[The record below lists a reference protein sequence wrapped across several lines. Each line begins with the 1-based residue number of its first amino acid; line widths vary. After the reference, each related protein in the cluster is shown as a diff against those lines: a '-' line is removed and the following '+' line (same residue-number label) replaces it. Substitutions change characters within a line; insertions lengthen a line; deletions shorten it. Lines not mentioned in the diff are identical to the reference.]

1 MDIETARAK
10 VGAPGTAL
18 IVYAILSFL
27 TQIFSVLSSLLGFG
41 GDAMGSMYQYTQ
53 GVDHEVLA
61 MVSKATTLGGGCI
74 SMLFAAVILFAGLK
88 MKDLQSYGLCVAGA
102 VLALLPCNC
111 CCCWVGLPI
120 GGWALATLMNAE
132 VKAAFQ
138 AAAAEAMG

>member
-1 MDIETARAK
+1 MAKRVAIVGTGQTFHKSHRPDVNGQELINEAVLRA
-10 VGAPGTAL
+10 L
-18 IVYAILSFL
+18 
-27 TQIFSVLSSLLGFG
+27 Q
-41 GDAMGSMYQYTQ
+41 D
-53 GVDHEVLA
+53 
-61 MVSKATTLGGGCI
+61 
-74 SMLFAAVILFAGLK
+74 AGLK